1 MNSINLKN
9 VVCEMSNKVSVAKRL
24 LAPSFA
30 LSALSLAVAC
40 SWAVPANA
48 DAISSVGTNNVYGA
62 GAVDPAVA
70 TNSNNTIYGV
80 GAGSNM
86 NGTNNSAFGAT
97 AGVNVTGGY
106 NTSIGQ
112 NAGTNVT
119 GNNNAFMGND
129 SGYNVT
135 GDANVGS
142 GINTI
147 RNVTGT
153 GNTGSGANSGQDI
166 KGDFNTGLGD
176 NSNRN
181 VTGNYNTSSGTFSG
195 WNING
200 NNNTANGAYAGS
212 NVTGD
217 NNAAVGNYAGRGV
230 TGNGNFAAGN
240 QAGQNVSGSNN
251 VAIGNNAGSNTN
263 ASNTVAVGNNA
274 SANANNAL
282 ALGSNAKA
290 NNANDVA
297 LGANSQTA
305 AANPTASG
313 VVNGVTYNY
322 AGAAPSSVVSV
333 GSVGN
338 ERQIS
343 NVAAGRVSASSTDA
357 VNGDQLNATNQ
368 AVQSLN
374 TKVNN
379 VGSGTAAALGGGS
392 SYNAQ
397 TGEVSQPSYK
407 VYGNTVNNVGDA
419 IDHLQRNSPMQY
431 SDSTGRTTT
440 NNAGNDVTLVGGDSS
455 RPVTIHNVEAGVQ
468 GTDAVNVNQLNA
480 ANFNNQQQISQLRS
494 DLSDTRRDA
503 LGAAAGAMAMAGL
516 PQAFLPGKSMLAV
529 ATATTGGESA
539 LAVGVSALSDNGRW
553 VVKFSGSANT
563 RGQGGAS
570 IGAGFQW

>member
-1 MNSINLKN
+1 
-9 VVCEMSNKVSVAKRL
+9 MSNKASEAKRL
-24 LAPSFA
+24 SSPSLA

-40 SWAVPANA
+40 SWSALASA
-48 DAISSVGTNNVYGA
+48 DTISSVGSNNVYGA
-62 GAVDPAVA
+62 GSVDPAVA
-70 TNSNNTIYGV
+70 SNSNNSIYGV

-86 NGTNNSAFGAT
+86 NGTNNSAFGAA
-97 AGVNVTGGY
+97 AGVNVTGSY

-112 NAGTNVT
+112 NAGTNVQ

-135 GDANVGS
+135 GDANVGT

-153 GNTGSGANSGQDI
+153 GNTGSGANAAQDI
-166 KGDFNTGLGD
+166 QGDFNAGLGN

-181 VTGNYNTSSGTFSG
+181 VTGSYNTSSGTFSG
-195 WNING
+195 WNIKG
-200 NNNTANGAYAGS
+200 SNNTANGANAGS

-217 NNAAVGNYAGRGV
+217 NNTAVGSYAGRGV
-230 TGNGNFAAGN
+230 TGSGNFAAGN

-251 VAIGNNAGSNTN
+251 VAIGNHAGSNTN
-263 ASNTVAVGNNA
+263 ASNAVAVGDNA
-274 SANANNAL
+274 AANANNAL
-282 ALGSNAKA
+282 ALGSNAQA
-290 NNANDVA
+290 SNVNDVA
-297 LGANSQTA
+297 LGANSRTA

-313 VVNGVTYNY
+313 VVDGVTYSY

-333 GSVGN
+333 GSAGN

-343 NVAAGRVSASSTDA
+343 NVAAGRVSGTSTDA
-357 VNGDQLNATNQ
+357 VNGSQLNATNQ
-368 AVQSLN
+368 AVQRVSA
-374 TKVNN
+374 KVDNA
-379 VGSGTAAALGGGS
+379 GAGTAAALGGGA

-397 TGEVSQPSYK
+397 TGAVNGPNYT

-419 IDHLQRNSPMQY
+419 IDRLQKSGPVQY
-431 SDSTGRTTT
+431 SDPSGRTTT
-440 NNAGNDVTLVGGDSS
+440 TSAGNDVTLVGGDGG
-455 RPVTIHNVEAGVQ
+455 RPVTIHNVAAGAQ
-468 GTDAVNVNQLNA
+468 GTDAVNVDQLNA
-480 ANFNNQQQISQLRS
+480 ANFNNQQQFKQLRS

-539 LAVGVSALSDNGRW
+539 IAVGLSSLSDNGRW
-553 VVKFSGSANT
+553 VVKFSGSTNT

-570 IGAGFQW
+570 LGAGFQW